1 MGIIEQGKMN
11 DYFRKTAI
19 GISLIMGYI
28 HSQGLY

>member
-1 MGIIEQGKMN
+1 MGLIEQEKTIH
-11 DYFRKTAI
+11 YFRKTAI